1 MYCGSCLGERGC
13 TGCKK
18 ALGTVE
24 YTGLT
29 EFFAGDE
36 SKEESGT
43 GAADRLL
50 LAADLGTTTLA
61 VVCADGTGKVLASY
75 GAENPQRRVAA
86 DVMGRIDAAIQGDG
100 ERLMVEL
107 REALVKGFLF
117 VLEKVG
123 IKEKELK
130 EQKRNKRVRIGIAG
144 NTTMQHFLLGYPVEG
159 LAKEPFQ
166 PYSVEMRKLPVR
178 ELFGETEGFW
188 QLPALVRE
196 AEIVVFPCFSA
207 FVGGDVAVGAY
218 GLFPFEDEL
227 KRAQACSLLM
237 DFGTNGEL
245 LLLANGK
252 LYGTSAAMG
261 CAFEGGRFAYASDL
275 FALIAK
281 ALREGAMDET
291 GLLEEPYFTE
301 GYFDL
306 CQEDVRNFQLAKGAI
321 RAATEL
327 LLSRGG
333 VTPEA
338 VKKVFLAGSVG
349 RYCNIE
355 DMIKTG
361 LLPWEFTDKIVLVG
375 NSCIGGILHFLR
387 KEDAVL
393 RTEGIVFNP
402 ANEPKF
408 SDLFYR
414 YMSFE

>member
-29 EFFAGDE
+29 EFFE
-36 SKEESGT
+36 VKQEEAEQPVSSEQI
-43 GAADRLL
+43 L
-50 LAADLGTTTLA
+50 LAADIGTTTLA

-75 GAENPQRRVAA
+75 GTGNPQCRTAA
-86 DVMGRIDAAIQGDG
+86 DVMGRIDAAMQEDG
-100 ERLMVEL
+100 ERLTTDL

-117 VLEKVG
+117 VLEKAG
-123 IKEKELK
+123 IRNEGSAEKGQRK
-130 EQKRNKRVRIGIAG
+130 TVRIGIAG
-144 NTTMQHFLLGYPVEG
+144 NTTMQHFLLGYPVDG
-159 LAKEPFQ
+159 LAKAPFR
-166 PYSVEMRKLPVR
+166 PYSVEMRKLSVS
-178 ELFGETEGFW
+178 ELFGKAKDYLK
-188 QLPALVRE
+188 LPEQVRG
-196 AEIVVFPCFSA
+196 AEVVVFPCFSA
-207 FVGGDVAVGAY
+207 FVGGDVAAGAY
-218 GLFPFEDEL
+218 GLFPLENEL
-227 KRAQACSLLM
+227 KRAGACSLLM

-281 ALREGAMDET
+281 ALREKAVDET

-301 GYFDL
+301 GYHGL
-306 CQEDVRNFQLAKGAI
+306 CQEDIRNFQLAKGAI

-327 LLSRGG
+327 LLSRAG
-333 VTPEA
+333 VTPEE

-349 RYCNIE
+349 RYCSVE
-355 DMIKTG
+355 DMLETG
-361 LLPWEFTDKIVLVG
+361 LLPWEFSEKTTLVG
-375 NSCIGGILHFLR
+375 NSCVGGILRFLR
-387 KEDAVL
+387 KEDAEL
-393 RTEGIVFNP
+393 RAEGIVFNP
-402 ANEPKF
+402 AAEPEF
-408 SDLFYR
+408 STLFYR

>member
-13 TGCKK
+13 AGCKK
-18 ALGTVE
+18 ITGTVE

-29 EFFAGDE
+29 DFFAGDE
-36 SKEESGT
+36 SKEESEA

-117 VLEKVG
+117 VLEKAG

-130 EQKRNKRVRIGIAG
+130 EQKGNKRVRIGIAG
-144 NTTMQHFLLGYPVEG
+144 NTTMQHFLLGYPIEG
-159 LAKEPFQ
+159 LAKAPFT
-166 PYSVEMRKLPVR
+166 PYSMEQRTLSAG
-178 ELFGETEGFW
+178 ELFGECQGFL
-188 QLPALVRE
+188 QLPQSVQE
-196 AEIVVFPCFSA
+196 AETVVFPCFSA
-207 FVGGDVAVGAY
+207 FVGGDVAAGAY
-218 GLFPFEDEL
+218 GLFPLTDER
-227 KRAQACSLLM
+227 KKAGACSLLM

-275 FALIAK
+275 FALVAG

-291 GLLEEPYFTE
+291 GLLEEPYFSE
-301 GYFDL
+301 GYHGL

-321 RAATEL
+321 RGATEL
-327 LLSRGG
+327 LLSRAG
-333 VTPEA
+333 VTPEE
-338 VKKVFLAGSVG
+338 VKEVFLAGSVG
-349 RYCNIE
+349 RYCKTE
-355 DMIKTG
+355 DLLATG
-361 LLPWEFTDKIVLVG
+361 LFPQDFSEKIRMVG
-375 NSCIGGILHFLR
+375 NSCIGGILRFLR
-387 KEDAVL
+387 KE
-393 RTEGIVFNP
+393 EGELSTGGIMLNL
-402 ANEPKF
+402 ANEPEF
-408 SDLFYR
+408 SGLYYR

>member
-13 TGCKK
+13 AGCKK
-18 ALGTVE
+18 AAGTIE

-29 EFFAGDE
+29 EFFAETDRDAE
-36 SKEESGT
+36 RSASSE
-43 GAADRLL
+43 RLL
-50 LAADLGTTTLA
+50 LAADIGTTTLA
-61 VVCADGTGKVLASY
+61 VVCADGTGKILSSY
-75 GAENPQRRVAA
+75 GTGNPQRKVAT

-100 ERLMVEL
+100 ERLMTDL

-117 VLEKVG
+117 VLEKAG
-123 IKEKELK
+123 LTGQLSEGTTYSG
-130 EQKRNKRVRIGIAG
+130 RVQIGIAG
-144 NTTMQHFLLGYPVEG
+144 NTTMQHFLLGYPLDG
-159 LAKEPFQ
+159 LAKAPFQ
-166 PYSVEMRKLPVR
+166 PYSLEMRKLSVR
-178 ELFGETEGFW
+178 ELFGKTEGFLR
-188 QLPALVRE
+188 LPVSVRE
-196 AEIVVFPCFSA
+196 AEVVVFPCFSA
-207 FVGGDVAVGAY
+207 FVGGDVAAGAY
-218 GLFPFEDEL
+218 GLLPLEDEL
-227 KRAQACSLLM
+227 KRARACSLLM

-252 LYGTSAAMG
+252 MYGTSAAMG

-281 ALREGAMDET
+281 ALKERAIDET

-301 GYFDL
+301 GYHGL
-306 CQEDVRNFQLAKGAI
+306 CQEDIRSFQLAKGAI

-327 LLSRGG
+327 LLSRAG
-333 VTPEA
+333 VTPEE

-355 DMIKTG
+355 DMFETG
-361 LLPWEFTDKIVLVG
+361 LLPWAFSDRTVLVG

-387 KEDAVL
+387 KEDAEI

-402 ANEPKF
+402 ANEPEF
-408 SDLFYR
+408 SKLFYR